1 MGVLGKDLFDMGRSR
16 AHVKVQFGQNA
27 YWVEY
32 GPIPHPYGEV
42 LTELLN
48 YDVAP
53 YERTLSVLEQA
64 IDRRDAQGAP
74 RAFMDAVRNLFSL
87 PYFRLFLS
95 DLREFNAMPVEHF
108 VVGEAR
114 TAFEAYIFSEGKQAA
129 AYMREQVA
137 AVRFIQ
143 ERYAWFLTEAFQR
156 ATFEKKKGQR
166 KVPLAQQMYENCLD
180 AYVSGVSLGQ
190 STKVDAPQVNIQYAV
205 FEIDKGHHELVEK
218 LYFDRLTDF
227 VYVELMRGL
236 QRGFVPKRC
245 ANCGRWFLQMP
256 GASYNYCNRPAPNS
270 EEGKTCRE
278 VGSTKS
284 FRAKVLN
291 NEIWAIHQRAYKKY
305 FARTKKGTMTKPDF
319 LTWETES
326 ERLRDAALSAYDRA
340 KAEDEKAAIAERLR
354 EKLNQV

>member
-1 MGVLGKDLFDMGRSR
+1 MGVLGKDLLDIGRPST
-16 AHVKVQFGQNA
+16 HVKIQFGQNA

-32 GPIPHPYGEV
+32 DPTPHPYGEV

-53 YERTLSVLEQA
+53 YEHTLCVLEQA
-64 IDRRDAQGAP
+64 IEGKNAQVAP
-74 RAFMDAVRNLFSL
+74 RAFMDAVKGLSSL

-95 DLREFNAMPVEHF
+95 DLRQFNDSSVEHF

-114 TAFEAYIFSEGKQAA
+114 TAFEEYIFSEGQRNTT
-129 AYMREQVA
+129 YMREQA
-137 AVRFIQ
+137 NAVRFIQ

-156 ATFEKKKGQR
+156 TAFEKKKGQR
-166 KVPLAQQMYENCLD
+166 KLPLAQQIYENCLD
-180 AYVSGVSLGQ
+180 AFVSGVSLGK
-190 STKVDAPQVNIQYAV
+190 SPEVDAPQVNIQYAV
-205 FEIDKGHHELVEK
+205 LEIDEEHHELVEK
-218 LYFDRLTDF
+218 LYFDRLEDF

-245 ANCGRWFLQMP
+245 ANCGRWFLQTP
-256 GASYNYCNRPAPNS
+256 GTSYNYCDQPASNS

-278 VGSTKS
+278 VGSAKS

-305 FARTKKGTMTKPDF
+305 FARTKKGTMTKSDF
-319 LTWETES
+319 LAWEMES
-326 ERLRDAALSAYDRA
+326 ERLRDEALSAYERA
-340 KAEDEKAAIAERLR
+340 KTQDERAAIAERLR
-354 EKLNQV
+354 EDLNRL